1 VQETGISQLIA
12 RLAFEEK
19 TDFARELQYK
29 LGTMNGQ
36 AFQFNPELV
45 RYFECADMMPIHD
58 LETLVPTALVQLFP
72 GPLIT
77 DPHIVPGQ
85 QDFDQDWQQASAR
98 QIMTQCRLQS
108 ITDPLHT
115 THVSAYGTRR
125 VEMTRGGWIR
135 EVDANEP
142 RLPVPYHASFIAGGC
157 LIYEKTGMGK
167 TRAAIRSM
175 QANIQDYKQN
185 PSEHANRCDV
195 HRQFLPKTAMVVVPA
210 HVLTTW
216 KKALQDLW
224 PNASVWTLENKKS
237 FPNLAKA
244 LLPEHP
250 HVATIDVLLVSR
262 DALFK
267 AVASD
272 SHSTLVPKLDSMVGS
287 TDEDINVLERVQFNT
302 VILDEAHE
310 YTVIGG
316 TQSTANGG
324 SAVPGKFK
332 TFDGGMV
339 ITRSAVTIRK
349 LAYGRSTILL
359 TATPFRDTL
368 STPHTIN
375 NYLMMIGMTHTE
387 FGPITP
393 RPASYRET
401 QTATLIH
408 SHGHQYG
415 MEIHQSHQSHP
426 SQITAQCKTKLF
438 FTTVDPH
445 LLQRAQVAFVTSCVV
460 HTNASMTLDVRSLDF
475 TYSEHPL
482 IRILGKLSARAES
495 RCRTMPY
502 PLHDHAGQKRRF
514 ESVIQQFK
522 FPLGQSLQ
530 ITSDRFFDRNPLP
543 MPFGVIGLAARVD
556 DQKDA
561 SVDNGHDIV
570 RIANEVTL
578 PPNHRPTGAID
589 LAYVRMLVTITRRGG
604 SVIVYT
610 GLGYDTPRLL
620 VSLLA
625 MYDIDVIE
633 LKGSAA
639 QLQKRQ
645 KQFHSRPKQTIL
657 MLHPLHI
664 DGTNIPEATH
674 IVVLG
679 EANQTELDQV
689 IGRATR
695 FGRVSPLYVIRLR
708 LESDLPAQ

>member
-1 VQETGISQLIA
+1 
-12 RLAFEEK
+12 
-19 TDFARELQYK
+19 
-29 LGTMNGQ
+29 
-36 AFQFNPELV
+36 
-45 RYFECADMMPIHD
+45 
-58 LETLVPTALVQLFP
+58 
-72 GPLIT
+72 
-77 DPHIVPGQ
+77 
-85 QDFDQDWQQASAR
+85 
-98 QIMTQCRLQS
+98 
-108 ITDPLHT
+108 
-115 THVSAYGTRR
+115 
-125 VEMTRGGWIR
+125 
-135 EVDANEP
+135 
-142 RLPVPYHASFIAGGC
+142 
-157 LIYEKTGMGK
+157 
-167 TRAAIRSM
+167 
-175 QANIQDYKQN
+175 
-185 PSEHANRCDV
+185 
-195 HRQFLPKTAMVVVPA
+195 
-210 HVLTTW
+210 
-216 KKALQDLW
+216 
-224 PNASVWTLENKKS
+224 
-237 FPNLAKA
+237 
-244 LLPEHP
+244 
-250 HVATIDVLLVSR
+250 
-262 DALFK
+262 
-267 AVASD
+267 
-272 SHSTLVPKLDSMVGS
+272 
-287 TDEDINVLERVQFNT
+287 
-302 VILDEAHE
+302 
-310 YTVIGG
+310 
-316 TQSTANGG
+316 
-324 SAVPGKFK
+324 
-332 TFDGGMV
+332 
-339 ITRSAVTIRK
+339 
-349 LAYGRSTILL
+349 
-359 TATPFRDTL
+359 
-368 STPHTIN
+368 
-375 NYLMMIGMTHTE
+375 
-387 FGPITP
+387 
-393 RPASYRET
+393 
-401 QTATLIH
+401 
-408 SHGHQYG
+408 
-415 MEIHQSHQSHP
+415 
-426 SQITAQCKTKLF
+426 
-438 FTTVDPH
+438 
-445 LLQRAQVAFVTSCVV
+445 
-460 HTNASMTLDVRSLDF
+460 MTLDVRSLDF

-502 PLHDHAGQKRRF
+502 PLHDHAGQKRAF
-514 ESVIQQFK
+514 EYVIQQFK

-561 SVDNGHDIV
+561 SVDDNGHDIV